1 MGIRTICIGERFS
14 LLALRYSKSKNS
26 TTKTKNNKI
35 KMSYYQRLN
44 EFRNTDIRYIGSGGY
59 HLARKEF
66 GLNVGKRLDK
76 YNIPKKDKIYLKY
89 ADERYK
95 REKQSEI
102 KAKQNQKEQQ

>member
-1 MGIRTICIGERFS
+1 
-14 LLALRYSKSKNS
+14 
-26 TTKTKNNKI
+26 
-35 KMSYYQRLN
+35 MSYYQRLN
-44 EFRNTDIRYIGSGGY
+44 EFRNTDVRYIGSGGY

-76 YNIPKKDKIYLKY
+76 YKIPQKDKIYLKY

-102 KAKQNQKEQQ
+102 KAKQNQKEQQQKNPKTYKSYHDELLMLKYKYLNSGLNIKNVT